1 MELEDI
7 IVAGRSAQCHRPSSC
22 CGLIEGT
29 GASKK
34 LNTIVEGESLMNDGT
49 AIVVYRFFF
58 KMVQGD
64 TFNVAEVIK
73 FLSQVALGLAFGL
86 ASFF

>member
-1 MELEDI
+1 M
-7 IVAGRSAQCHRPSSC
+7 
-22 CGLIEGT
+22 
-29 GASKK
+29 
-34 LNTIVEGESLMNDGT
+34 IVEGESLMNDGT
-49 AIVVYRFFF
+49 TIIVYRFFF

-73 FLSQVALGLAFGL
+73 FLSQVALGAVALGLAFGL